1 MPNRAFFQ
9 RRSAETK
16 FRPPELE
23 KIYRL
28 IFMLS
33 EINRGDLKDYL
44 ALRGGTAI
52 NLCYNQLPRLSIDID
67 WVLVRN
73 GDKNKMQTDREHL
86 RQQLPKIAEG
96 AGYTVDVYLK
106 DYALDTFQL
115 RYRNAFGAQDTI
127 KLEINYIAGRVPIDP
142 LESREPYDLF
152 ETHPDP
158 IQTLSVHEVYA
169 SKIEA
174 LIKRHAARD
183 LFDVHQLA
191 KSGLAQISHLR
202 PRTLF
207 SCCVEIPDDF
217 RSKLGANPADLI
229 TQNQITNELRPYL
242 RKDAEFDLAKAKQIV
257 GDFCKNLFSLEQG
270 QIDFLDSLFDRHTY
284 YPGLLF
290 PGRDDLS
297 DHPGMKW
304 RLQQLSRKQ

>member
-1 MPNRAFFQ
+1 M
-9 RRSAETK
+9 S
-16 FRPPELE
+16 
-23 KIYRL
+23 
-28 IFMLS
+28 MLS

-67 WVLVRN
+67 WVLVTN
-73 GDKNKMQTDREHL
+73 GDKNEMQTDREHL

-96 AGYTVDVYLK
+96 AGYAVDTYLK

-115 RYRNAFGAQDTI
+115 RYRNAFGVQDTI

-142 LESREPYDLF
+142 LEWRRPYDLF
-152 ETHPDP
+152 ETSPDP
-158 IQTLSVHEVYA
+158 IQILSIYEVYA

-174 LIKRHAARD
+174 LIKRHAPRD

-191 KSGLAQISHLR
+191 KSGVAQISQLR

-217 RSKLGANPADLI
+217 RSKLQANPADPI

-242 RKDAEFDLAKAKQIV
+242 RKDAEFDLAEAKQTV
-257 GDFCKNLFSLEQG
+257 GNFCQKLFSLEQP
-270 QIDFLDSLFDRHTY
+270 QIDFLNALFDRHTY
-284 YPGLLF
+284 SPSLLF

-297 DHPGMKW
+297 DHPGMQW

>member
-1 MPNRAFFQ
+1 MPDRKFFQ

-16 FRPPELE
+16 FRAPELE

-28 IFMLS
+28 ILMLS
-33 EINRGDLKDYL
+33 EINRSNLKDYL

-52 NLCYNQLPRLSIDID
+52 NLCYNQLPRLSVDID
-67 WVLVRN
+67 WVLVRD
-73 GDKNKMQTDREHL
+73 GDKNHMQTDREYL

-96 AGYTVDVYLK
+96 AGYRVDPYLR
-106 DYALDTFQL
+106 DYSSDTFQL
-115 RYRNAFGAQDTI
+115 RYINAFGGQDTI
-127 KLEINYIAGRVPIDP
+127 KLDINYIAGRVPIDP
-142 LESREPYDLF
+142 LESRKPYDLF
-152 ETHPDP
+152 ETYPDS
-158 IQTLSVHEVYA
+158 IQILSIHEVYA

-174 LIKRHAARD
+174 LIRRHAARD

-191 KSGLAQISHLR
+191 KLGLAPISDLR

-229 TQNQITNELRPYL
+229 TPNQIIDELRPYL
-242 RKDAEFDLAKAKQIV
+242 RKDAQFDLTEAQQTV
-257 GDFCKNLFSLEQG
+257 GDFCKNLFSLEQRH
-270 QIDFLDSLFDRHTY
+270 IDFLDNLFDRQTY
-284 YPGLLF
+284 SPDLLF
-290 PGRDDLS
+290 PGRSDLR